1 MSVGKWDARIRAVRE
16 VSKLTVVN
24 IMHNF
29 MWAQT
34 LIILAGAGFSYYY
47 MGDFGAQ
54 SAAYGGGIAL
64 FSSLILSRRTTKV
77 IKSVEDG
84 SKNAM
89 GLLYIGVVQRYLF
102 VLVGLGIGLGLLK
115 LKAEPLL
122 IVFGVAQ
129 LAYFTPW
136 PDSK

>member
-1 MSVGKWDARIRAVRE
+1 
-16 VSKLTVVN
+16 
-24 IMHNF
+24 

-34 LIILAGAGFSYYY
+34 LLILAGTVFSYYY
-47 MGDFGAQ
+47 IGVFGAQ

-77 IKSVEDG
+77 VKSIGDG
-84 SKNAM
+84 SRNAM
-89 GLLYIGVVQRYLF
+89 GLLYIGVVQRYVF
-102 VLVGLGIGLGLLK
+102 VLVGLGVGLGLLK

-129 LAYFTPW
+129 LAYFMPW
-136 PDSK
+136 LGDK